1 MDKCLPIMPGFLSLT
16 NAAAWAGV
24 SPRTLRRWIAQGL
37 PTYQAS
43 PRSKVLLRP
52 SDIELF
58 LTRQQ
63 VERPDLNAMVEEV
76 FASVRR

>member
-1 MDKCLPIMPGFLSLT
+1 MPGFLSLT
-16 NAAAWAGV
+16 DAAGWAGV
-24 SPRTLRRWIAQGL
+24 SPRTLRRWIGRGL
-37 PTYQAS
+37 PTYQAN
-43 PRSKVLLRP
+43 PRSKVLIRP

-63 VERPDLNAMVEEV
+63 AEQPDLNAMVEEV